1 VDNLKSGVI
10 FAPRQNAAFNLMSD
24 QTHLEATLQRDIDT
38 IRSKVE
44 RMASLA
50 ELALSDGLKAL
61 LENNGQLA
69 YSVILRDREIDE
81 YEKEIDRLCLE
92 FLVRQ
97 QPAAGPLRFVY
108 ATIKINLELER
119 IGDYAE
125 SIARRGLV
133 VNSLNLD
140 LDYSDFEAISATSL
154 SMLKDAIRA
163 FLEQDAELA
172 KTTMLAQREANR
184 IRDKIND
191 TLFQL
196 RANKKIPIT
205 ALTPLQTIARR
216 LERVAD
222 QSKNICEETL
232 YMCTGQ
238 YMKHLGRD
246 TFRVLFVD
254 DNNAGTSQVAE
265 VIGNALGQANF
276 VFSSAGIKAEKVAD
290 ETIAFLKGKGHD
302 ISSNISKSVDNI
314 PNLDHY
320 QVVVALSDAGQ
331 NAFPAPPTKTI
342 SIAWELSQAAPS
354 IEETY
359 SFLKQNIEDLVQAIL
374 GHTSNN
380 N

>member
-1 VDNLKSGVI
+1 
-10 FAPRQNAAFNLMSD
+10 MSD
-24 QTHLEATLQRDIDT
+24 QTHLEARLQRNIDT
-38 IRSKVE
+38 IRSKVQ
-44 RMASLA
+44 RMTGLA
-50 ELALSDGLKAL
+50 ESALRDSLRAL
-61 LENNGQLA
+61 LEKNGQLA

-97 QPAAGPLRFVY
+97 QPAAGTLRFVY

-125 SIARRGLV
+125 SIARRSLV

-140 LDYSDFEAISATSL
+140 LNYTDFEAISATSI
-154 SMLKDAIRA
+154 SMLTDSIRA
-163 FLEQDAELA
+163 FLEQDTDLA
-172 KTTMLAQREANR
+172 KTAMLAQREATR
-184 IRDKIND
+184 VRDKINVD
-191 TLFQL
+191 LFQL
-196 RANKKIPIT
+196 MADKRIPIT

-254 DNNAGTSQVAE
+254 DNNASTSQLAE
-265 VIGNALGQANF
+265 AIGNGLDQANF
-276 VFSSAGIKAEKVAD
+276 VFSSAGISAEKVTQ
-290 ETIAFLKGKGHD
+290 ETITFLKGKGHD

-320 QVVVALSDAGQ
+320 QVVVALSETGQ
-331 NAFPAPPTKTI
+331 NAFPTPPTKTI
-342 SIAWELSQAAPS
+342 SIAWELGQAEGDMNA
-354 IEETY
+354 TY
-359 SFLKQNIEDLVQAIL
+359 TFLEQNINDLVQAII
-374 GHTSNN
+374 GQSRENN
-380 N
+380 

>member
-1 VDNLKSGVI
+1 
-10 FAPRQNAAFNLMSD
+10 MSE

-38 IRSKVE
+38 IRSKAE

-50 ELALSDGLKAL
+50 QSALSDSTKAL
-61 LENNGQLA
+61 FEKNGQLA

-81 YEKEIDRLCLE
+81 HEKEIDRLCLE

-97 QPAAGPLRFVY
+97 HPAAGPLRFVY
-108 ATIKINLELER
+108 STIKINLELER

-140 LDYSDFEAISATSL
+140 LDYSDFETLTAISL
-154 SMLKDAIRA
+154 SMLKDASRA
-163 FLEQDAELA
+163 FLKQDADLA

-184 IRDKIND
+184 LRDKINEE
-191 TLFQL
+191 LFEL
-196 RANKKIPIT
+196 RAAKKIPIT

-246 TFRVLFVD
+246 AFRVLFVD
-254 DNNAGTSQVAE
+254 DNNASTSQIAE
-265 VIGNALGQANF
+265 VLGNALGQANF

-290 ETIAFLKGKGHD
+290 KTVAFLKEKGHD

-314 PNLDHY
+314 PNIDHY
-320 QVVVALSDAGQ
+320 QVVVALSETGQ

-342 SIAWELSQAAPS
+342 SIAWELGQAAGDM
-354 IEETY
+354 EAAY
-359 SFLKQNIEDLVQAIL
+359 NFLEQNINDLTQAIL
-374 GHTSNN
+374 GQSESN
-380 N
+380 

>member
-1 VDNLKSGVI
+1 MDKPKSGVI
-10 FAPRQNAAFNLMSD
+10 FAPRADLALNLMSD

-196 RANKKIPIT
+196 RADKKIPIT

-320 QVVVALSDAGQ
+320 QVVVALSDTGQ
-331 NAFPAPPTKTI
+331 NAFPTPPTKTI
-342 SIAWELSQAAPS
+342 SIAWELGQVGGDNDA
-354 IEETY
+354 TY
-359 SFLKQNIEDLVQAIL
+359 NFLEQNINDLVQAIL
-374 GHTSNN
+374 GQSGSN
-380 N
+380 

>member
-1 VDNLKSGVI
+1 
-10 FAPRQNAAFNLMSD
+10 MSE
-24 QTHLEATLQRDIDT
+24 QRHLETTLQRNIDT

-44 RMASLA
+44 RMAGLA
-50 ELALSDGLKAL
+50 ESALRDSLRAL
-61 LENNGQLA
+61 LEKNGQLA
-69 YSVILRDREIDE
+69 YSVILRDQEIDE
-81 YEKEIDRLCLE
+81 CEKEVDRLCLE
-92 FLVRQ
+92 FLIRQ
-97 QPAAGPLRFVY
+97 QPAAGSLRFVY

-140 LDYSDFEAISATSL
+140 LNYSDFEAISETSI
-154 SMLKDAIRA
+154 SMLKSSIQA
-163 FLEQDAELA
+163 FLEQDADLA

-191 TLFQL
+191 NLFEL
-196 RANKKIPIT
+196 REDKKIPIT

-254 DNNAGTSQVAE
+254 DNNASTSQFAE
-265 VIGNALGQANF
+265 AIGNGLAQANF
-276 VFSSAGIKAEKVAD
+276 VFSSAGISAEKVTE
-290 ETIAFLKGKGHD
+290 ETITFLKGKGHD
-302 ISSNISKSVDNI
+302 ISDNISKSVDNL

-320 QVVVALSDAGQ
+320 QVVVALSETGQ

-342 SIAWELSQAAPS
+342 SIVWGLGQVEGDMNA
-354 IEETY
+354 TY
-359 SFLKQNIEDLVQAIL
+359 LFLEQNINDLVQAIL
-374 GHTSNN
+374 GQSKSK
-380 N
+380 